1 MMENNSCV
9 GKNKR
14 NGCKKLVVDKC
25 IGESCSFIQTKEQA
39 DVSQK
44 KSFERLTSL
53 NQKWQ
58 SYIADK
64 YYGGKMPWLK
74 GGAEA

>member
-1 MMENNSCV
+1 MSENNFCM

-14 NGCKKLVVDKC
+14 NGCKKLTVDKC

-39 DVSQK
+39 NSSQR
-44 KSFERLTSL
+44 KSFERLASIS
-53 NQKWQ
+53 NECQ

-64 YYGGKMPWLK
+64 YYGGKMPWIK
-74 GGAEA
+74 GGEEE